1 MKRIVIK
8 SKAGSL
14 YYNDA
19 EHGVKLEPHEI
30 EPHQRRLLLKRL
42 HEYEDAGLTPEQ
54 IISIANELKEYKK
67 LGLSS
72 KRLSEHVAFCH
83 RYHELFGSIDFSRLM
98 ELKER
103 DAAMEIT
110 EIHVDEYY
118 CPACGAEN
126 NCDQGVVKD
135 NFCPR
140 CGQRL
145 KKGN

>member
-1 MKRIVIK
+1 MKRLVIK

-42 HEYEDAGLTPEQ
+42 HEYEDTGLTPQE
-54 IISIANELKEYKK
+54 I
-67 LGLSS
+67 
-72 KRLSEHVAFCH
+72 
-83 RYHELFGSIDFSRLM
+83 M
-98 ELKER
+98 ELKNR
-103 DAAMEIT
+103 DTSMEIN

-126 NCDQGVVKD
+126 NCDQGVVED